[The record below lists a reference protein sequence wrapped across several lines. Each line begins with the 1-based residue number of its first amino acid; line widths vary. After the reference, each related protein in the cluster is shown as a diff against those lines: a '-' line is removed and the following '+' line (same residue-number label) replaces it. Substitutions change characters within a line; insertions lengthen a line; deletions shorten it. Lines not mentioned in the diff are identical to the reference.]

1 MAPRRVFLYL
11 RQELPGAVC
20 RRRRQMR
27 LKAARFGCYAALW
40 IFFGAAFKGDS
51 ALCGARPE
59 ALPLDSAAFEKA
71 GETFIL
77 RPQGQLRLEQVSVHH
92 DLQSPVHQ
100 FHQTARDGKSQS
112 AALGMP

>member
-1 MAPRRVFLYL
+1 
-11 RQELPGAVC
+11 
-20 RRRRQMR
+20 MR

-71 GETFIL
+71 GETFKGGP
-77 RPQGQLRLEQVSVHH
+77 REASRKTDH
-92 DLQSPVHQ
+92 
-100 FHQTARDGKSQS
+100 
-112 AALGMP
+112 